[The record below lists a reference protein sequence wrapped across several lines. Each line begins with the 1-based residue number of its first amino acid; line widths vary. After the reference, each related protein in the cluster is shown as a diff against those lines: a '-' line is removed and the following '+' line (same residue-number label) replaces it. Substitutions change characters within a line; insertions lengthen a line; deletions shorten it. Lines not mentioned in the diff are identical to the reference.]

1 MEIKLSKITIDQ
13 IIEDMKNSWPNLYRP
28 KIQSTDQILM
38 AAGHEKL
45 NGSRASGTGNG
56 YRRYF
61 TIPDNV
67 GEEN

>member
-1 MEIKLSKITIDQ
+1 MW
-13 IIEDMKNSWPNLYRP
+13 KNSWPNLYRP

-45 NGSRASGTGNG
+45 NGSRASGAGND
-56 YRRYF
+56 YHRYF
-61 TIPDNV
+61 TIPNNV